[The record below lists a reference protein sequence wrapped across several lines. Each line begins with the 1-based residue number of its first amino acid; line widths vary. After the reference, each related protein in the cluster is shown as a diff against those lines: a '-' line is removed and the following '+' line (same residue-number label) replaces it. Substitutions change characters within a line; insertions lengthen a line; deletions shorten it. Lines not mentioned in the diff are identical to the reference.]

1 MIPKHVNPNRD
12 SPNTMFYLNVEG
24 KLVTRTQVNY
34 MLLQQLIN
42 QNPSYLNSFSKTELN
57 VLKRAVGGKL
67 PLVNKKDT

>member
-1 MIPKHVNPNRD
+1 MIPKHVNPSRNP
-12 SPNTMFYLNVEG
+12 PNKMFYVEIEG

-42 QNPSYLNSFSKTELN
+42 QNPLYLTSFSKTELN

-67 PLVNKKDT
+67 PLANKKG

>member
-1 MIPKHVNPNRD
+1 
-12 SPNTMFYLNVEG
+12 MFYLEIEG
-24 KLVTRTQVNY
+24 KMVTRTQANY